1 MTVIWSWDLQAYIS
15 GAWTSI
21 SRDVEILKSPLTASR
36 GILGSSVLDRI
47 ASPGS
52 LTCSLDN
59 GESNSGTK
67 LGYYSPD
74 HANMRANFGR
84 DTALRLKITY
94 SGTDYYKWKGYI
106 TDLQPGIG
114 KYRERSSI
122 LTATDYMQKL
132 SEHKLKQIAS
142 QENKRSDQL
151 VDAVLDNIY
160 DQPVNI
166 SLETGKFTMPYGLT
180 TESDERTTALGVLQK
195 ICQSALGYVFIK
207 GNTTDGETLVYE
219 SEETRS
225 IRSSAAT
232 LNDTMSEMRINRR
245 LDDVKNKIIGVIH
258 PVRTDA
264 DSTTLLYDLEREFSI
279 PPLTTITI
287 NLPFKDPQNLS
298 ERVSAKNV
306 VTPLVAGT
314 HYRMSSKSD
323 TGSGDL
329 NGSLTVTPT
338 VGANSVKA
346 QLQNTAA
353 QTGYVD
359 LIKIFGQGIYYYSP
373 IELFKEGGDADK
385 VLTVDFY
392 YLSDIHRG
400 GQFLIHLFNRASAT
414 TTVIESVKF
423 YADIDSTLM
432 GYAMSRDI
440 GDRVTITESATGLNG
455 QYSINSVAYT
465 IEPNGS
471 LGVEWGLEPGS
482 TQTYFILNSSLL
494 NGAHVLSPF

>member
-1 MTVIWSWDLQAYIS
+1 
-15 GAWTSI
+15 
-21 SRDVEILKSPLTASR
+21 
-36 GILGSSVLDRI
+36 
-47 ASPGS
+47 
-52 LTCSLDN
+52 
-59 GESNSGTK
+59 
-67 LGYYSPD
+67 
-74 HANMRANFGR
+74 
-84 DTALRLKITY
+84 
-94 SGTDYYKWKGYI
+94 
-106 TDLQPGIG
+106 
-114 KYRERSSI
+114 
-122 LTATDYMQKL
+122 
-132 SEHKLKQIAS
+132 
-142 QENKRSDQL
+142 
-151 VDAVLDNIY
+151 
-160 DQPVNI
+160 
-166 SLETGKFTMPYGLT
+166 
-180 TESDERTTALGVLQK
+180 
-195 ICQSALGYVFIK
+195 
-207 GNTTDGETLVYE
+207 
-219 SEETRS
+219 
-225 IRSSAAT
+225 
-232 LNDTMSEMRINRR
+232 
-245 LDDVKNKIIGVIH
+245 
-258 PVRTDA
+258 
-264 DSTTLLYDLEREFSI
+264 
-279 PPLTTITI
+279 
-287 NLPFKDPQNLS
+287 
-298 ERVSAKNV
+298 VSAKNV